1 MAMES
6 QTPKISPLPN
16 EFYEPYLSEL
26 AKSRRPNPIRGLYHL
41 EERPGMISMLAGK
54 PNADTFPFT
63 SFSFAANDPT
73 YHRDTSTITEPPSSI
88 TSDSNA
94 LGQLHITIPPAQ
106 LATAL
111 QYGPTTGLPDLI
123 SWVYTLQAAQ
133 HGRYK
138 GEGWRVSI
146 GTGSQDLLYKSFGAF
161 VNPGDAV
168 LIEAP
173 AYAGVVPMLKST
185 RCELVEVPTDGQGIQ
200 ASKLKHILDTW
211 PQDKPKPKIL
221 YTTPYGSNPSG
232 ATATVERRK
241 QVLEL
246 SRKHK
251 FLILEDDPYFYLYF
265 GEQPRPPSYFHLEAQ
280 DGGPVGMVLRYD
292 SLSKILSSGL
302 RIGFV
307 SGPSYVLDKIDLH
320 TAAANLQT
328 SSFTQV
334 ITHALLAEWGLAK
347 FDAHI
352 AHVSAFYKQKRDVF
366 EAAMKRQLEG
376 LAEWDTPQAGM
387 FFWFK
392 LKLPSVLDGEDGD
405 SEQLVREKAVEHG
418 ILALPGTAFYPNGGK
433 SAFVRAAFSLLSPED
448 VDEGLRRLAEVVK
461 A

>member
-1 MAMES
+1 
-6 QTPKISPLPN
+6 
-16 EFYEPYLSEL
+16 
-26 AKSRRPNPIRGLYHL
+26 
-41 EERPGMISMLAGK
+41 MISMLAGK

-63 SFSFAANDPT
+63 SFSFTANDPA
-73 YHRDTSTITEPPSSI
+73 YYKDMQITNEPPSSI
-88 TSDSNA
+88 TSNSSA
-94 LGQLHITIPPAQ
+94 PGQLHITIPPAQ

-133 HGRYK
+133 HRRYQ

-146 GTGSQDLLYKSFGAF
+146 GTGSQDLLYKSFSAF
-161 VNPGDAV
+161 INPGDPV

-173 AYAGVVPMLKST
+173 VYAGVVPMLKSSW
-185 RCELVEVPTDGQGIQ
+185 CELIEVPTDGQGIQ
-200 ASKLKHILDTW
+200 SSELEHILEAW

-232 ATATVERRK
+232 ATATTERRK

-251 FLILEDDPYFYLYF
+251 FLILEGVVPAYITLTHDPYFYLYF
-265 GEQPRPPSYFHLEAQ
+265 GAQPRPPSYFHLEAQ

-292 SLSKILSSGL
+292 SLSKILSSGKCATPP
-302 RIGFV
+302 RPRFV

-352 AHVSAFYKQKRDVF
+352 SYVSAFYKQKRDVF
-366 EAAMKRQLEG
+366 EAAMKRRLGG

-387 FFWFK
+387 FFWRVKFK
-392 LKLPSVLDGEDGD
+392 LKLPPVSEGEEGD
-405 SEQLVREKAVEHG
+405 SERLIREKAVEHG
-418 ILALPGTAFYPNGGK
+418 ILALPGTAFYPNGKK
-433 SAFVRAAFSLLSPED
+433 SAFVRAAFSLITPED

>member
-1 MAMES
+1 MAF
-6 QTPKISPLPN
+6 LPN

-26 AKSRRPNPIRGLYHL
+26 AKSRRPNPIRGLYPL

-63 SFSFAANDPT
+63 SFSFTANDPS
-73 YHRDTSTITEPPSSI
+73 YVASNPPAGELPSSI
-88 TSDSNA
+88 SSDVTSAPADGQP
-94 LGQLHITIPPAQ
+94 LPGQLHITIPPAQ
-106 LATAL
+106 LAAAL
-111 QYGPTTGLPDLI
+111 QYGPTSGHPDLI
-123 SWVYTLQAAQ
+123 QWVYTLQVAQ
-133 HGRYK
+133 HGRHK

-146 GTGSQDLLYKSFGAF
+146 GGGSQDLLYKSFSAF
-161 VNPGDAV
+161 VDPGNSV

-173 AYAGVVPMLKST
+173 AYAGVVPMLKSS

-200 ASKLKHILDTW
+200 SSELESMLDAW
-211 PQDKPKPKIL
+211 PSEKPKPKIL

-232 ATATVERRK
+232 ATASTERRK
-241 QVLEL
+241 KVLAL
-246 SRKHK
+246 ARKHG

-265 GEQPRPPSYFHLEAQ
+265 GSQPRPPSYFHLEAQ
-280 DGGPVGMVLRYD
+280 DGGPLGMVLRYD

-307 SGPSYVLDKIDLH
+307 SGPAYVLDKIDLH

-328 SSFTQV
+328 SSFSQV
-334 ITHALLAEWGLAK
+334 IAHALLDEWGLSK

-352 AHVSAFYKQKRDVF
+352 THVSAFYKHKRDIF
-366 EAAMKRQLEG
+366 EAAMVRRLDG

-392 LKLPSVLDGEDGD
+392 LKLPSNLGEEGD
-405 SEQLVREKAVEHG
+405 SEQLVRTKAVERG
-418 ILALPGTAFYPNGGK
+418 VLALPGTAFYPNGKK

>member
-1 MAMES
+1 MDSSRHAR
-6 QTPKISPLPN
+6 KLALLPN

-26 AKSRRPNPIRGLYHL
+26 AKSRRPNPIRGLYPL
-41 EERPGMISMLAGK
+41 EDRPGMISMLAGK

-63 SFSFAANDPT
+63 SFSFTAHDPT
-73 YHRDTSTITEPPSSI
+73 YPRVASNEPPESISSGP
-88 TSDSNA
+88 TKEVNA
-94 LGQLHITIPPAQ
+94 PGQLHITIPPAQ
-106 LATAL
+106 LAAAL
-111 QYGPTTGLPDLI
+111 QYGPTSGLPDLI

-133 HGRYK
+133 HGRHK
-138 GEGWRVSI
+138 GEGWRVTI
-146 GTGSQDLLYKSFGAF
+146 GTGSQDLLYKSFSAF

-168 LIEAP
+168 FIEAP
-173 AYAGVVPMLKST
+173 AYAGVLPMLKSS
-185 RCELVEVPTDGQGIQ
+185 RCELVEVPTDGKGIQ
-200 ASKLKHILDTW
+200 SFKLRNILDTW
-211 PQDKPKPKIL
+211 PEGKPKPKVL

-241 QVLEL
+241 EVLEL
-246 SRKHK
+246 SRKHG

-265 GEQPRPPSYFHLEAQ
+265 GERPRPPSYFHLEAQ

-334 ITHALLAEWGLAK
+334 LTYTLLAEWGLSK

-352 AHVSAFYKQKRDVF
+352 DNISVFYKEKRDIF
-366 EAAMKRQLEG
+366 EAAMNQHLSG
-376 LAEWDTPQAGM
+376 LAEWDIPQAGM

-392 LKLPSVLDGEDGD
+392 LNLPSGKEGEAGD
-405 SEQLVREKAVEHG
+405 SEQLVREKAVENG
-418 ILALPGTAFYPNGGK
+418 ILALPGTSFYPNG
-433 SAFVRAAFSLLSPED
+433 EN
-448 VDEGLRRLAEVVK
+448 RRSVEETG
-461 A
+461 

>member
-1 MAMES
+1 
-6 QTPKISPLPN
+6 
-16 EFYEPYLSEL
+16 
-26 AKSRRPNPIRGLYHL
+26 
-41 EERPGMISMLAGK
+41 MLAGK
-54 PNADTFPFT
+54 PNANTFPFT
-63 SFSFAANDPT
+63 SFSFTANDPT
-73 YHRDTSTITEPPSSI
+73 YYQDVSSTGEPPNSI

-94 LGQLHITIPPAQ
+94 PGQLHITIPPAQ
-106 LATAL
+106 LAAAL

-133 HGRYK
+133 HGRHK

-146 GTGSQDLLYKSFGAF
+146 GTGSQDLLYKSFSAF
-161 VNPGDAV
+161 VNPGDAI

-185 RCELVEVPTDGQGIQ
+185 WCELVEVPTDGQGIQ
-200 ASKLKHILDTW
+200 ASKLRHILDTW
-211 PQDKPKPKIL
+211 PQDKPKPKVL
-221 YTTPYGSNPSG
+221 YTTPYGTVTSRLCCNGPPTLSNRSNPSG
-232 ATATVERRK
+232 ATATIERRK
-241 QVLEL
+241 LVLEL

-251 FLILEDDPYFYLYF
+251 FLILEGSVVVSLWIYDPYFYLYF

-334 ITHALLAEWGLAK
+334 ITHTLLAEWGLAK

-366 EAAMKRQLEG
+366 EAAMKRRLAG

-392 LKLPSVLDGEDGD
+392 LKLPTMLDGEDGD
-405 SEQLVREKAVEHG
+405 SERLIREKAVEHG
-418 ILALPGTAFYPNGGK
+418 ILALPGTAFYPNGEK

>member
-1 MAMES
+1 MTTKDQAS
-6 QTPKISPLPN
+6 KVVPLPN
-16 EFYEPYLSEL
+16 AFYEPYLSEL
-26 AKSRRPNPIRGLYHL
+26 ANSRRPNPIRGLYPL
-41 EERPGMISMLAGK
+41 EARPGMISMLAGK

-63 SFSFAANDPT
+63 SFSFTANNPAYYKDMQT
-73 YHRDTSTITEPPSSI
+73 TNEPLTSI
-88 TSDSNA
+88 TSDSSA
-94 LGQLHITIPPAQ
+94 PGQLHITIPPAQ

-133 HGRYK
+133 HKRYQ

-146 GTGSQDLLYKSFGAF
+146 GTGSQDLLYKSFSAF
-161 VNPGDAV
+161 INPGDPV

-173 AYAGVVPMLKST
+173 VYAGVVPMLKSSW
-185 RCELVEVPTDGQGIQ
+185 CELVEVPTDGQGIQ
-200 ASKLKHILDTW
+200 SSELEHILEAW

-232 ATATVERRK
+232 ATATTERRK

-265 GEQPRPPSYFHLEAQ
+265 GAQPRPPSYFHLEAQ

-320 TAAANLQT
+320 
-328 SSFTQV
+328 V
-334 ITHALLAEWGLAK
+334 GCVGLPL
-347 FDAHI
+347 
-352 AHVSAFYKQKRDVF
+352 S
-366 EAAMKRQLEG
+366 E
-376 LAEWDTPQAGM
+376 
-387 FFWFK
+387 
-392 LKLPSVLDGEDGD
+392 PSYG
-405 SEQLVREKAVEHG
+405 
-418 ILALPGTAFYPNGGK
+418 PP
-433 SAFVRAAFSLLSPED
+433 
-448 VDEGLRRLAEVVK
+448 
-461 A
+461 

>member
-1 MAMES
+1 
-6 QTPKISPLPN
+6 
-16 EFYEPYLSEL
+16 
-26 AKSRRPNPIRGLYHL
+26 
-41 EERPGMISMLAGK
+41 MLAGK

-63 SFSFAANDPT
+63 SFSFTANDPT
-73 YHRDTSTITEPPSSI
+73 HRQGASSTSEPPSSI
-88 TSDSNA
+88 TSGSNA
-94 LGQLHITIPPAQ
+94 PGQLHITIPPAQ
-106 LATAL
+106 LAAAL

-146 GTGSQDLLYKSFGAF
+146 GTGSQDLLYKSFSAF

-173 AYAGVVPMLKST
+173 AYAGVVPMLKSA
-185 RCELVEVPTDGQGIQ
+185 RCKLVEVPTDGQGIQ
-200 ASKLKHILDTW
+200 ASKLRITD
-211 PQDKPKPKIL
+211 
-221 YTTPYGSNPSG
+221 SG
-232 ATATVERRK
+232 IRC
-241 QVLEL
+241 L
-246 SRKHK
+246 
-251 FLILEDDPYFYLYF
+251 
-265 GEQPRPPSYFHLEAQ
+265 
-280 DGGPVGMVLRYD
+280 
-292 SLSKILSSGL
+292 SGL

-334 ITHALLAEWGLAK
+334 ITHALLAEWGFPK

-366 EAAMKRQLEG
+366 EAAMKRRLAG

-405 SEQLVREKAVEHG
+405 SERLIREKAVEHG
-418 ILALPGTAFYPNGGK
+418 ILALPGTAFYPNGEK

-448 VDEGLRRLAEVVK
+448 VDEGLRRLAEVIT